1 MAKVEN
7 VSMVIGGDRVQNSNQ
22 EWCRKVKVSAKFKF
36 APEEVGS
43 PFQVRITLLGTD
55 RPGIDVDDAR
65 QFPPWLRWDTAI
77 GDFDFSGGNGTL
89 STSALSIV
97 GSVVYQ
103 KALTPTTTEM
113 DFVEE
118 KLVLESRL
126 NEDPTLEFITIG
138 RPPVTQRIPKP
149 HQDELFVK
157 VQLIVEGVSPVQI
170 TTIF

>member
-7 VSMVIGGDRVQNSNQ
+7 VSMVIGNDQVQNSNQ
-22 EWCRKVKVSAKFKF
+22 ESCRKIKVSAKFKF
-36 APEEVGS
+36 APEEIGNQ
-43 PFQVRITLLGTD
+43 FQARITLFGTD

-65 QFPPWLRWDTAI
+65 QFPPWIRWDTAI
-77 GDFDFSGGNGTL
+77 GDFDFSGGNGAL

-118 KLVLESRL
+118 KLVLESKL
-126 NEDPTLEFITIG
+126 NEDPLREFIPIG
-138 RPPVTQRIPKP
+138 PPPITHRIPKP

-157 VQLIVEGVSPVQI
+157 VQLIAEGISPVQI